1 MLVEWDPY
9 TLETLNSVFY
19 DISYGSTNS
28 DEANSVSTAT
38 SLSVIIEMVFQFNRF
53 SEVGVVLF

>member
-1 MLVEWDPY
+1 MEWDPY

-19 DISYGSTNS
+19 DISYGSTNT
-28 DEANSVSTAT
+28 DEANSVSTGT
-38 SLSVIIEMVFQFNRF
+38 TLSVIIMVFQFNRF